1 MNLITSE
8 FLLTNN
14 KLVWFNPVLL
24 QKEASEKSAEQVGLK
39 NSEIIPISL
48 IIHLQTLNLCSP
60 GSKIKV
66 ILTNPVDLVK
76 FQSMFLNAWMDAPAA
91 LIHMSVTNAKTP
103 IWPYLNAKF
112 AKSKMPKPPIAI
124 HVKIHSIGIQ

>member
-1 MNLITSE
+1 MK
-8 FLLTNN
+8 
-14 KLVWFNPVLL
+14 KLVKFNPVLL
-24 QKEASEKSAEQVGLK
+24 QKEALEKSVEENGLK

-66 ILTNPVDLVK
+66 MLTNLVELVK

-124 HVKIHSIGIQ
+124 HAKIHSIGIQ

>member
-76 FQSMFLNAWMDAPAA
+76 FQSMFLNA
-91 LIHMSVTNAKTP
+91 
-103 IWPYLNAKF
+103 
-112 AKSKMPKPPIAI
+112 
-124 HVKIHSIGIQ
+124 